1 MPKLKA
7 GSCEAA
13 EIDLTPMI
21 DMTFQLIAFFMVLLN
36 FTKAE
41 VDDRVKLP
49 SSEMAKPPEQ
59 PPEHPLTLQVIAD
72 GRVLFLSD
80 PVQIEA
86 MGAYLD
92 REKQRLSAEGANP
105 GDTLV
110 IIRAHSKCPTG
121 RVQDLIRE
129 CQKARFEKFAL
140 RASEK
145 K

>member
-1 MPKLKA
+1 MPKLQA
-7 GSCEAA
+7 GSLEQT
-13 EIDLTPMI
+13 ELDMTPMI

-49 SSEMAKPPEQ
+49 SSEMAKPPDA
-59 PPEHPLTLQVIAD
+59 PPDHPLTLQVIAD
-72 GRVLFLSD
+72 GRVLFLGD
-80 PVQIEA
+80 PVQIEQV
-86 MGAYLD
+86 GGFLD
-92 REKQRLSAEGANP
+92 REKQRLAAENANP
-105 GDTLV
+105 SDTLV
-110 IIRAHSKCPTG
+110 IIRAHSKCPAG